1 MSDGMLTGVL
11 WAAVCRNDIVLV
23 EAGEDFHE
31 GAVIRTAQKL
41 LKKKATPGW
50 EYKRSRRN
58 GLRGIKFHV
67 FEESEEKGSPLI
79 VWSFVAVTESSLEED
94 QAKSFL
100 EKLVY
105 ITDAMRCDDELWRN
119 GDMLAAQESF
129 APILLDKMEQVS
141 NHGRLAMVN
150 ASISTTK
157 DLMAENIEMA
167 LARGERLDDLDEK
180 AQNLTAMS
188 KVFKTRARDVKRFSM
203 WQNAKHGLVVGTAV
217 TGIVAVV
224 TIPPLVALL

>member
-1 MSDGMLTGVL
+1 MSEGMLTGVL

-50 EYKRSRRN
+50 EYNRSRRN

-67 FEESEEKGSPLI
+67 FEEPDDKGSPLI

-105 ITDAMRCDDELWRN
+105 ITDAMRCDDELWRSGN
-119 GDMLAAQESF
+119 MLAAQESF

-141 NHGRLAMVN
+141 NQGRLAMVN

-157 DLMAENIEMA
+157 DMMAENIEMA
-167 LARGERLDDLDEK
+167 LGRGEKLEDLDEK
-180 AQNLTAMS
+180 ATKLTAMS
-188 KVFKTRARDVKRFSM
+188 RVFKTRARDVKRFSM
-203 WQNAKHGLVVGTAV
+203 WQNAKHGLVIGTAV

>member
-1 MSDGMLTGVL
+1 
-11 WAAVCRNDIVLV
+11 
-23 EAGEDFHE
+23 
-31 GAVIRTAQKL
+31 
-41 LKKKATPGW
+41 
-50 EYKRSRRN
+50 
-58 GLRGIKFHV
+58 V